1 MSATSHGDTN
11 VERRLPS
18 RPLFSICI
26 PQHNR
31 TSFLL
36 EACRSLDLQLWRDFE
51 VCISD
56 DRSTEGREAEVL
68 DFLHGS
74 GLAFVYRVQAVNSRY
89 DANLRSAIE
98 LARGEY
104 CFLLGNDDALKDRTT
119 LTRLS
124 DIVRGVRSPAVVLTN
139 FEDYAT
145 GRVTRRVAHAAV
157 RGSGP
162 TLAAGS
168 FRKFSFVSGVVL
180 CTARAHA
187 AATPKWDGSEM
198 YQMYIGTR
206 LIAEGGVLVESDL
219 VTVRKD
225 IQVAGENV
233 DSYARK
239 KDVETR
245 GIPEQRIPLVTNARL
260 VIDALGP
267 HLPRRRFRIL
277 LGVLVQYFGLLY
289 PYWLMEYRRVRSWRY
304 AAGVCRA
311 MRPGKTLDTVPL
323 FWRERV
329 CAALLYAVSTIV
341 GLTAPLFLFTR
352 LHGAARHVGARVADW
367 STTASS

>member
-1 MSATSHGDTN
+1 VSAHSGVDAF

-18 RPLFSICI
+18 RPFFSICI

-36 EACRSLDLQLWRDFE
+36 EACRSLELQMWREFE
-51 VCISD
+51 ICISD
-56 DRSTEGREAEVL
+56 DRSTDGRESEIL

-74 GLAFVYRVQAVNSRY
+74 GLAFAYRVQAVNSRY

-119 LTRLS
+119 LSRLS
-124 DIVRGVRSPAVVLTN
+124 EIVRSAPSPAVVFTN

-145 GRVTRRVAHAAV
+145 GRVTRRVPHATV

-162 TLAAGS
+162 ELAAGS

-180 CTARAHA
+180 ATSRAQATSTA
-187 AATPKWDGSEM
+187 KWDGSEM

-206 LIAEGGVLVESDL
+206 LIAEGGVLLESDL

-225 IQVAGENV
+225 IQVDGETV

-239 KDVETR
+239 KSVER

-267 HLPRRRFRIL
+267 HLPRRRFKIL

-289 PYWLMEYRRVRSWRY
+289 PYWLLEYRRVRSWRY
-304 AAGVCRA
+304 AAGVSRA
-311 MRPGKTLDTVPL
+311 MRPGKSLDNVPL
-323 FWRERV
+323 SGTERA

-352 LHGAARHVGARVADW
+352 LHGTARDVGARIADW
-367 STTASS
+367 SATASS

>member
-1 MSATSHGDTN
+1 MSATSRADTY
-11 VERRLPS
+11 VERRRPTP
-18 RPLFSICI
+18 PLFSICI

-36 EACRSLDLQLWRDFE
+36 EVCRSLEQQAWRDFE

-56 DRSTEGREAEVL
+56 DRSTDGRQAEIL
-68 DFLHGS
+68 DFLHAS

-104 CFLLGNDDALKDRTT
+104 CFLLGNDDALKDRMT
-119 LTRLS
+119 LSGLS
-124 DIVRGVRSPAVVLTN
+124 EIVRSVPSPAVVFTN

-145 GRVTRRVAHAAV
+145 GRVTQRVPRAAV

-162 TLAAGS
+162 TLAASS

-180 CTARAHA
+180 ATGRAHA
-187 AATPKWDGSEM
+187 SATAKWDGSEM

-239 KDVETR
+239 KDVEAR

-267 HLPRRRFRIL
+267 HLPRRRFKIL

-289 PYWLMEYRRVRSWRY
+289 PYWLLEYRRVRSWRF
-304 AAGVCRA
+304 AAGVSRA
-311 MRPGKTLDTVPL
+311 MRPRKSLDRVPL

-329 CAALLYAVSTIV
+329 CAALLYAVSTVV
-341 GLTAPLFLFTR
+341 GLTAPLFLITR
-352 LHGAARHVGARVADW
+352 LHDTARHVGARIADW
-367 STTASS
+367 SATASS